1 MYTTF
6 YLVCISLFVVEY
18 AITEFEFSVA
28 PPSNF
33 HQDESVIMLL
43 FRKTWEQIRFS
54 GTYLTRN
61 VHIPLRI
68 QEIWGLTIV

>member
-1 MYTTF
+1 MF
-6 YLVCISLFVVEY
+6 NALVCISLFVVEY

-43 FRKTWEQIRFS
+43 FRKT
-54 GTYLTRN
+54 
-61 VHIPLRI
+61 
-68 QEIWGLTIV
+68 